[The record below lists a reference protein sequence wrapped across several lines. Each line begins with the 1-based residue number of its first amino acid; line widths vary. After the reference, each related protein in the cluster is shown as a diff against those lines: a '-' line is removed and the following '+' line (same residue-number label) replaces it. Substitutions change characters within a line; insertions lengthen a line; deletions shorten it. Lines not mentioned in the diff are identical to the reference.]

1 MYEIGLFNRVI
12 ENLIDKNTT
21 NIQEEGDYIG
31 ENGLLF
37 CGKCHTAKQVEIN
50 FNGIIKRPKCLCKC
64 RKEKIAQEE
73 AERKRVDAQIRIQ
86 KLKMEGITDEAYLK
100 WTISN
105 DDRKNLKLSNAVI
118 RYCEKWDEIKANNTG
133 IIFYGNVGTGKSF
146 YAACIANELIEQG
159 VPVLMTNVTLLISS
173 MSKNFEERKTSILN
187 QVANIPLLILDD
199 IGVERDTAYGYE
211 KLQEII
217 DTRYR
222 SGKPL
227 IVTTNLSQSELQNP
241 TDIRYKRVYDRLLEM
256 CHLILVD
263 GESRRRSKSFE
274 KRKKAIDILGI

>member
-1 MYEIGLFNRVI
+1 MENLNLFNKSIGALI
-12 ENLIDKNTT
+12 EQNTIDTK
-21 NIQEEGDYIG
+21 EGDDYIG

-37 CGKCHTAKQVEIN
+37 CGKCHTAKQTRIP
-50 FNGIIKRPKCLCKC
+50 FQGGIRTPRCICKC
-64 RKEKIAQEE
+64 EQEE
-73 AERKRVDAQIRIQ
+73 RDRREEELKRMDTQLKIQ
-86 KLKMEGITDEAYLK
+86 RLKREGITDTAYLQ
-100 WTISN
+100 WTIEN
-105 DDRKNLKLSNAVI
+105 DDRKNPRLSDAII

-133 IIFYGNVGTGKSF
+133 ILFYGNVGTGKTF
-146 YAACIANELIEQG
+146 YAACIANALIEQG

-173 MSKNFEERKTSILN
+173 MSKNFEERKASILN

-222 SGKPL
+222 SKKPL

-241 TDIRYKRVYDRLLEM
+241 TDIRYKRVYDRIWEM
-256 CHLILVD
+256 CHFVLVD
-263 GESRRRSKSFE
+263 GESRRKNKAFE

>member
-1 MYEIGLFNRVI
+1 MQEIGSFNRVI
-12 ENLIDKNTT
+12 ESLINKNTT
-21 NIQEEGDYIG
+21 NKEAGDYIG

-37 CGKCHTAKQVEIN
+37 CGKCHTAKQVELPLGDKIR
-50 FNGIIKRPKCLCKC
+50 RPRCLCKC
-64 RKEKIAQEE
+64 EKEKMDQEE
-73 AERKRVDAQIRIQ
+73 EARKQRNAQQRIQ
-86 KLKMEGITDEAYLK
+86 RLKREGITDTAYLK
-100 WTISN
+100 WTIAN
-105 DDRKNLKLSNAVI
+105 DDRKNQKLSNAII
-118 RYCEKWDEIKANNTG
+118 RYCKKWDEIKANNTG
-133 IIFYGNVGTGKSF
+133 ILFYGNVGTGKTF

-159 VPVLMTNVTLLISS
+159 IPVLMTNVTLLISA
-173 MSKNFEERKTSILN
+173 MSKNFEENKTNILN

-241 TDIRYKRVYDRLLEM
+241 ADIRYKRVYDRILEM

-263 GESRRRSKSFE
+263 GESRRKSKAFE
-274 KRKKAIDILGI
+274 KRKKAIDILGV